1 MAGPA
6 LASLKPKGNGGP
18 MDIEAMYD
26 QAMQD
31 LEAGQNEAAQRGL
44 AQVLQADP
52 KHEQAWQ
59 ALALIVP
66 DMDQAIECLNR
77 VLELNPHNRQA
88 LNYLGLAREM
98 ARRGAAQDPLPAPAS
113 AIGPPAGETDG
124 LPRLGTFLLDA
135 KFITPSQLESAL
147 AAQLAAASAGM
158 PQRLGEILVE
168 QRAISAAQLGFVVR
182 DQRQRIRDLF
192 WE

>member
-1 MAGPA
+1 
-6 LASLKPKGNGGP
+6 
-18 MDIEAMYD
+18 MDTETLYD

-31 LEAGQNEAAQRGL
+31 VEAGQNEAAQRRL

-77 VLELNPHNRQA
+77 VLELNPHNAQA
-88 LNYLGLAREM
+88 LNYLGLAREVK
-98 ARRGAAQDPLPAPAS
+98 RRGGAQDPLPAPAS
-113 AIGPPAGETDG
+113 AIGPAAGEADG
-124 LPRLGTFLLDA
+124 LPRLGSFLLEA
-135 KFITPSQLESAL
+135 NFITSAQLEAAL
-147 AAQLAAASAGM
+147 AAQLAAASAGK

-168 QRAISAAQLGFVVR
+168 QGAISAAQLGFVVR
-182 DQRQRIRDLF
+182 DQRQRLSDLF
-192 WE
+192 WD